1 MARAA
6 ADLVLRRFPGAILG
20 AVLVIAVAVPWT
32 TPLLLPACVL
42 VYALG
47 RYRGPRAAA
56 AGVIATT
63 AAAVAHRALWEGSV
77 SSGEAA
83 STAIVCAATGLLGWS
98 LAQRHAAQV
107 RERELQGEGAVTEER
122 LRIARELHDAVGHD
136 VSLMIVQ
143 AQALAAT
150 IPAAGE
156 QATAIAELG
165 RHTMGELHRTLRV
178 LREDADREPQPGL
191 ASLAEVVEG
200 ARAAGMH
207 VDFAV
212 EGAPRDLEPALDRSA
227 FRIAQE
233 AITNSMRHAGGV
245 GTALTVRYGDD
256 ALEVLVDDDGP
267 GPEPGWTPGHGLA
280 GMRERATL
288 FGGTLD
294 AGPRER
300 GGYRVRATLP
310 YREPA

>member
-1 MARAA
+1 MARAT
-6 ADLVLRRFPGAILG
+6 ADLVLRRFPVAILA
-20 AVLVIAVAVPWT
+20 AVLAIAVAVPAA
-32 TPLLLPACVL
+32 TPLLVPACVL

-47 RYRGPRAAA
+47 RHRSALAAA
-56 AGVIATT
+56 AGVVATA
-63 AAAVAHRALWEGSV
+63 AAAVAHRALWDGAF
-77 SSGEAA
+77 SSGELV
-83 STAIVCAATGLLGWS
+83 STVIVCGAAGLLGWS
-98 LAQRHAAQV
+98 LAQRHAAQA
-107 RERELQGEGAVTEER
+107 RERELQAEGAVADER

-150 IPAAGE
+150 VPDADE
-156 QATAIAELG
+156 QASAIAELG
-165 RHTMGELHRTLRV
+165 RHTMGELHRTLLV
-178 LREDADREPQPGL
+178 LREDAEREPQPGL
-191 ASLAEVVEG
+191 AALAHVVDG
-200 ARAAGMH
+200 ARAAGLT

-212 EGAPRDLEPALDRSA
+212 EGAPRELEPALDRSA

-233 AITNSMRHAGGV
+233 AITNSVRHAGGA

-267 GPEPGWTPGHGLA
+267 GPAPGWTPGHGLA

-288 FGGTLD
+288 FGGTLE
-294 AGPRER
+294 AGPGER

-310 YREPA
+310 YGGTP